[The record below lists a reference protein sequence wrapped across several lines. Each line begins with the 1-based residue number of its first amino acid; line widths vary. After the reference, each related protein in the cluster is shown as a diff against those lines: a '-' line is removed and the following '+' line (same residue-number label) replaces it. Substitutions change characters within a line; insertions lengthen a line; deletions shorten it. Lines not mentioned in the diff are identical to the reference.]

1 MDRDDTAES
10 GMPQLP
16 GYQVLTLIGRG
27 ATGEVWA
34 VRSGDGVR
42 LAAKVLAA
50 DSEQLDYEVSVL
62 QAIRHEHVVRLLD
75 VVLDSSSQP
84 PRTALVM
91 DLAEGGSLAQTLA
104 RRGVLTS
111 GELVTVLCPVAR
123 ALHDLHGMGLVHGDL
138 SPGNILLTDQGKP
151 LIADL
156 GMSRLAGHAG
166 EEVWATEA
174 WAAPEVLAGTA
185 PRPASDVYSLGAIAW
200 AALTGAPP
208 EPAALRA
215 DLADVAP
222 EASPE
227 IRDLVNSALSH
238 TDSARPLAGEF
249 ALALWECADPEPAPV
264 QGSPGRRAASAM
276 AQEDAASALTR
287 RIRTDAAREAT
298 PHREHGQVVRTRPR
312 RGRRPAA
319 LVAVGVTAVVGVGAL
334 SMTLAGGSGRAATA
348 QPTAT
353 SSPVLPARTS
363 ATTSSKQPA
372 PGRTSGPAT
381 PGKSA
386 TPENSSPTRPG
397 ATSQPSASAS
407 GGITSAEALG
417 SQTLRVVQS
426 LVSARAAAWTAR
438 DAAALGSALV
448 PGSTA
453 YTADAADLASAAKAD
468 ATYSGLSFVVR
479 SAVVLPGS
487 GATVHVDAVI
497 AQPEFII
504 VTTTGRRTVA
514 ATAPAHTDLSLQW
527 TSGGWRIATWSA
539 AN

>member
-1 MDRDDTAES
+1 MDHDGTVES
-10 GMPQLP
+10 AIPHLP
-16 GYQVLTLIGRG
+16 GYEVLTPIGQG

-34 VRSGDGVR
+34 VRSRDGVR
-42 LAAKVLAA
+42 LAAKIVAA
-50 DSEQLDYEVSVL
+50 ESEQLDYEVSVL
-62 QAIRHEHVVRLLD
+62 QAIRHDHVVRLLD
-75 VVLDSSSQP
+75 VVLDTSVQP

-104 RRGVLTS
+104 RRGVLTP

-156 GMSRLAGHAG
+156 GMSRLAGHSG

-185 PRPASDVYSLGAIAW
+185 PLPASDVYSLGAIAW
-200 AALTGAPP
+200 AALTGAAP
-208 EPAALRA
+208 EPAALRS
-215 DLADVAP
+215 DLAELAP

-264 QGSPGRRAASAM
+264 QGSPGRRAASAL
-276 AQEDAASALTR
+276 AQEDPASALTR
-287 RIRTDAAREAT
+287 RIRTDAAREGT
-298 PHREHGQVVRTRPR
+298 PERRSARAVRASSRRTLRPVM
-312 RGRRPAA
+312 
-319 LVAVGVTAVVGVGAL
+319 LTVAGVIVVGAAAL
-334 SMTLAGGSGRAATA
+334 SMTLAGGSGRAATNAPVPASSA
-348 QPTAT
+348 Q
-353 SSPVLPARTS
+353 LPARSS
-363 ATTSSKQPA
+363 ATTSSKQPTA
-372 PGRTSGPAT
+372 PGRATGTGTSSGSGPARSS
-381 PGKSA
+381 SA
-386 TPENSSPTRPG
+386 
-397 ATSQPSASAS
+397 SQPARSA
-407 GGITSAEALG
+407 GGGPTSAEALG
-417 SQTLRVVQS
+417 SQTVRVVQS

-438 DAAALGSALV
+438 DASALGAALV

-453 YTADAADLASAAKAD
+453 YTADAADLASAAEAG

-479 SAVVLPGS
+479 SAVVQQGS

-497 AQPEFII
+497 TQPEFTV
-504 VTTTGRRTVA
+504 VTATGRRTVA
-514 ATAPAHTDLSLQW
+514 STPPVHTDLSLQW
-527 TSGGWRIATWSA
+527 TSGGWRIATWGA
-539 AN
+539 AR